1 MRYLG
6 LVIKKYGE
14 KKTGIFL
21 FLLGTFLGLVISYL
35 FKGFYWNEI
44 DLLNKDYFNFIKGM
58 DIEYKTLRNY
68 VLWKDF
74 RNFLLI
80 WGLSFTKIG
89 ISTLSLLILYY
100 GIQVGFFV
108 SVLFMGYGIKSLLL
122 IIGYTFPQ
130 IIVYLPVL
138 IVSFQA
144 GYWLCRELY
153 FTGIYRK
160 RQMELMA
167 KYILLIIVLG
177 LLLFVGALLET
188 YVGSFFLIR
197 ILSLF

>member
-1 MRYLG
+1 
-6 LVIKKYGE
+6 
-14 KKTGIFL
+14 
-21 FLLGTFLGLVISYL
+21 
-35 FKGFYWNEI
+35 
-44 DLLNKDYFNFIKGM
+44 M
-58 DIEYKTLRNY
+58 DIEYKTLETMFYGRILETFINMGPFFY
-68 VLWKDF
+68 
-74 RNFLLI
+74 
-80 WGLSFTKIG
+80 KIG

-160 RQMELMA
+160 RQIELMA

-188 YVGSFFLIR
+188 YVGSFFNKDT
-197 ILSLF
+197 

>member
-160 RQMELMA
+160 RQIELMA

>member
-108 SVLFMGYGIKSLLL
+108 SVLFMGYGIKGLLL

-153 FTGIYRK
+153 FTGKYRK
-160 RQMELMA
+160 RQIELMA

>member
-108 SVLFMGYGIKSLLL
+108 SVLFMGYGIKGLLL

-160 RQMELMA
+160 RQIELMA